1 MTRLEVV
8 EQAGGY
14 KGRVPV
20 SQHDAVE
27 GQLGAVLQTALRSEH
42 AARLELQGHQGEGRG
57 TSLTS
62 PPLLGG
68 EGREG
73 VGGEG
78 GGEGGREGEGG
89 SSEVV
94 ISLNICVCFC

>member
-1 MTRLEVV
+1 MTCLEVV

-42 AARLELQGHQGEGRG
+42 AARLELQEHRGERG
-57 TSLTS
+57 GSSLTS
-62 PPLLGG
+62 PPLLGAG
-68 EGREG
+68 GREG
-73 VGGEG
+73 GREGGGGEG
-78 GGEGGREGEGG
+78 GGRGKQ
-89 SSEVV
+89 
-94 ISLNICVCFC
+94 

>member
-42 AARLELQGHQGEGRG
+42 AARLELQGHRGEGG
-57 TSLTS
+57 GSSLTS

-68 EGREG
+68 G
-73 VGGEG
+73 GGEGG
-78 GGEGGREGEGG
+78 GGEGGREGGRGG
-89 SSEVV
+89 GGKQ
-94 ISLNICVCFC
+94 C